1 MSINEPFNP
10 FEDNEKFTNQEKEIL
25 RNLELTEF
33 NVKERAYGYDVVK
46 TGIKIV
52 ESNLEIIDDFN
63 EKMSNT
69 DKNTSIEKMEQ
80 NREADEELVEN
91 LNFQADQVSGFIN
104 MLKVKELDFPINEAL
119 KYTDAVSKQF
129 KNNQKIKNEI
139 EKINQVEEKLIL
151 HKEEIKE
158 ICTSI
163 WMRLQVMELVNPS
176 DKFLEF
182 KNKFRDILQDI
193 DFI

>member
-10 FEDNEKFTNQEKEIL
+10 SGDNEKFTNQEKEIL

-33 NVKERAYGYDVVK
+33 KVKERAYGYDVVK
-46 TGIKIV
+46 TGVKIV

-63 EKMSNT
+63 EKISST
-69 DKNTSIEKMEQ
+69 DKNTTIEKMEQ

-129 KNNQKIKNEI
+129 KNNQIRA
-139 EKINQVEEKLIL
+139 
-151 HKEEIKE
+151 H
-158 ICTSI
+158 
-163 WMRLQVMELVNPS
+163 
-176 DKFLEF
+176 
-182 KNKFRDILQDI
+182 
-193 DFI
+193 

>member
-33 NVKERAYGYDVVK
+33 KVKERAYGYDVVK

-63 EKMSNT
+63 EKISNT

-176 DKFLEF
+176 GKFLEF

>member
-33 NVKERAYGYDVVK
+33 KVKERAYGYDVVK

-63 EKMSNT
+63 EKISNT

-176 DKFLEF
+176 DISLEIFF
-182 KNKFRDILQDI
+182 KI
-193 DFI
+193 